1 LCCAPALL
9 TGRLDALPDRLVEQ
23 PLVGYVFAVELL
35 LGDLPARG
43 AFAELNWVRM
53 LSGGLITL

>member
-1 LCCAPALL
+1 LS
-9 TGRLDALPDRLVEQ
+9 TGRLNALPDRLVEQ
-23 PLVGYVFAVELL
+23 PLVGHVFAVELL

-43 AFAELNWVRM
+43 AFAELTWVRM

>member
-1 LCCAPALL
+1 LSTGRFDALL
-9 TGRLDALPDRLVEQ
+9 DRLVEQ
-23 PLVGYVFAVELL
+23 PRVGHVFAVELL

-43 AFAELNWVRM
+43 AFAELTWVRM

>member
-1 LCCAPALL
+1 LS
-9 TGRLDALPDRLVEQ
+9 TGRLNALPDRFVEQ
-23 PLVGYVFAVELL
+23 PLVGHVIAVELL

-43 AFAELNWVRM
+43 AFAELTWVRM